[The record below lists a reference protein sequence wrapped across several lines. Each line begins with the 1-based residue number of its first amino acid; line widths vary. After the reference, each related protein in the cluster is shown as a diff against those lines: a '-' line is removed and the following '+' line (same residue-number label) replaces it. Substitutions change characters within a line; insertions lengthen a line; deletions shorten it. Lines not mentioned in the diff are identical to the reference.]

1 VILVEN
7 IFVNNLNKVK
17 LNIEN
22 YNEEAIDLLN
32 IDTKE
37 ARNFLK
43 NNNLNIT
50 TKEDMLRFYSDTGI
64 YLLHEIKT
72 KDNKITLYFDIS
84 GMRVIEDVK
93 EKLNIT
99 PLNRVLETYLK
110 DKDKY
115 LLHKYTNI
123 NIKLPY
129 IHHIHV
135 VSTVEEIKKID
146 NKIYVTID
154 NKDMLVYE
162 IDRDLRLNNNVIL
175 MNNKKGNIKQTL
187 KVEYF
192 NKNYTLYNDGSLYE
206 DDKLYAK
213 DVKSLFKINYNHV
226 IIIYNNYEVED
237 LIFNHIMSKH
247 DFNNTRKY
255 KKIIAKENLIM
266 FLKFDNN
273 LSIMKYNENII
284 NETDIKCIDY
294 QNISDIY
301 EKDNHI
307 YLVHKS
313 LEEKYS

>member
-1 VILVEN
+1 MVEN
-7 IFVNNLNKVK
+7 IFINNLNKVK

-22 YNEEAIDLLN
+22 YNEDAIDLLN

-37 ARNFLK
+37 VKDFL
-43 NNNLNIT
+43 NNHNLNIT
-50 TKEDMLRFYSDTGI
+50 TKEDILKFYNDTGI

-84 GMRVIEDVK
+84 GMRVVEDIN

-135 VSTVEEIKKID
+135 VSIVDDLKRID
-146 NKIYVTID
+146 NKIYLTV
-154 NKDMLVYE
+154 NGKDKLIYE
-162 IDRDLRLNNNVIL
+162 IDGDLRLNNNVIL
-175 MNNKKGNIKQTL
+175 LNTNKDNIKQTL
-187 KVEYF
+187 QVEYY
-192 NKNYTLYNDGSLYE
+192 NKNYTLYSNGTLYE
-206 DDKLYAK
+206 DNKLYTNN
-213 DVKSLFKINYNHV
+213 VKSLFRINHNHV

-273 LSIMKYNENII
+273 LSIMEYHDNII
-284 NETDIKCIDY
+284 NDTNIKYTDY
-294 QNISDIY
+294 QNILDIY

-307 YLVHKS
+307 YLVHES
-313 LEEKYS
+313 LKEKYL